1 VDLSLSIIMGIKGG
15 NSITRTK
22 LPGGSS
28 DTKKI
33 VILPRPETKVDVGI
47 EVSSYLYAALAG
59 RMGGPR

>member
-1 VDLSLSIIMGIKGG
+1 MGIKGG